1 MNKTIL
7 LADDSATIRRI
18 VELAFT
24 DTDFRVE
31 AVASGGEALPLIDS
45 LRPDLVL
52 ADVVM
57 PEPTGYELCRT
68 IKSST
73 QPVPVLLLTGTFEPF
88 DPDLA
93 RECGADGHLVK
104 PFESAALLE
113 RVEEL
118 LSPKPVEEP
127 VEEPLEEA
135 VEEPLEEEL
144 VTAIESVV
152 SEGAEAVADEPVE
165 IPVKVEAPDDASGFE
180 VRLSPDEIEAIA
192 NAVVARLSDQVI
204 REIAREV
211 VPELAA
217 KIVRERIQE
226 LESES

>member
-31 AVASGGEALPLIDS
+31 AVASGAEALPLIET
-45 LRPDLVL
+45 LRPDIVL

-68 IKSST
+68 IKSSP

-88 DPDLA
+88 DGELA

-104 PFESAALLE
+104 PFESVVLLE
-113 RVEEL
+113 RVEQL
-118 LSPKPVEEP
+118 LTPPEP
-127 VEEPLEEA
+127 VEEEVISEIEA
-135 VEEPLEEEL
+135 VSDASEP
-144 VTAIESVV
+144 A
-152 SEGAEAVADEPVE
+152 ADEVVE
-165 IPVKVEAPDDASGFE
+165 IPVDLDTPDAGRAIE
-180 VRLSPDEIEAIA
+180 VRLSPDEIDAIA
-192 NAVVARLSDQVI
+192 NAVVARLSDQVV
-204 REIAREV
+204 REIASRV

>member
-127 VEEPLEEA
+127 LEEA

-144 VTAIESVV
+144 VTAIEAVV